1 MYSSKN
7 IFKMIKTLKY
17 FLPIVFV
24 CFFTSNLFAQKAENP
39 WAVSVGADL
48 IYFNSNENIEDVFSF
63 GAPVLSLSYYLGAG
77 FSLSTQ
83 YVSNEIGKTNSD
95 VAVTSFDNYIKYN
108 LSEKDL
114 MPYLFAG
121 YGFTKFSEGRQNSLI
136 TEKGTTNS
144 PLVGVGLNYFLNDNL
159 ALNLSV
165 SYRNSNDEKSYNH
178 LQHIIGLSSYNFG
191 IEDSDKDDV
200 PDKRDACPNVP
211 GLKEFAGCPDTDG
224 DGIPDHQD
232 ACPEAA
238 GTKINLGCPDT
249 DGDGITDNKDACPKR
264 AGTFEVQGCPDRDGD
279 GITDDEDKCLEISGK
294 PNNRGCPVAER
305 DSKSII
311 NKEDSYSDVAG
322 QETIT
327 ESHESAA
334 ELVQFLISDQ
344 SKIVFVVNSYQLDQK
359 AETALLHLTRL
370 MVKFPKTN
378 IYIEGHTSNDGTW
391 IYNMKLSEKR
401 AKEVKKYLIGKGIN
415 GSRIRTL
422 WFGEDRPIGNN
433 STQKGKEKNRR
444 VKIN

>member
-1 MYSSKN
+1 MKLFKN
-7 IFKMIKTLKY
+7 
-17 FLPIVFV
+17 FLSLLILSAY
-24 CFFTSNLFAQKAENP
+24 CLTAQKAENP

-48 IYFNSNENIEDVFSF
+48 VNVMDDVNGKSPNSFS
-63 GAPVLSLSYYLGAG
+63 APALGISRYLNKGISIG
-77 FSLSTQ
+77 IQ
-83 YVSNEIGKTNSD
+83 YTPTLIGKN
-95 VAVTSFDNYIKYN
+95 DNNLTHTAIDGFIKWN
-108 LSEKDL
+108 LSKKIFV
-114 MPYLFAG
+114 PYLFAG
-121 YGFTKFSEGRQNSLI
+121 YGITLFSDPMKDFKGDLPS
-136 TEKGTTNS
+136 TETSKTYLGG
-144 PLVGVGLNYFLNDNL
+144 VGVNYFLEDNL
-159 ALNLSV
+159 AINYSS
-165 SYRNSNDEKSYNH
+165 SYRGSTEEGSYNH
-178 LQHIIGLSSYNFG
+178 LQHIIGLSYHFG
-191 IEDSDKDDV
+191 VSDSDKDGINDKKDSC
-200 PDKRDACPNVP
+200 PDLP
-211 GLKEFAGCPDTDG
+211 GLIELRGCPDSDG
-224 DGIPDHQD
+224 DGIPDRQD

-344 SKIVFVVNSYQLDQK
+344 SKIVFVVNSYQLDQE